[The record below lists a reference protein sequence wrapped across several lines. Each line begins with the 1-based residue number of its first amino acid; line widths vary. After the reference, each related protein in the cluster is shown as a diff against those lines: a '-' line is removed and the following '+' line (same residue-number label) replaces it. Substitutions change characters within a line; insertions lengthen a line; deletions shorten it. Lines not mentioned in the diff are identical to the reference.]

1 MKLSALF
8 LLLLAQAVAP
18 PQFKSGVNFVEV
30 DVVVAD
36 RTGVPVRGL
45 RREDFEVTE
54 DGKPVELLTFSAVD
68 VPAAEPAAILPP
80 IDRSGTS
87 VAANDQPQD
96 GRVLLIVLDDYHVS
110 FDAGRAATSRAIAN
124 KLVERLGPSDLA
136 AVMSTSG
143 QRSTQAEFTSD
154 KAKLLEA
161 IKGFV
166 P

>member
-36 RTGVPVRGL
+36 RSGVPVRGL

-54 DGKPVELLTFSAVD
+54 DGKLVELLTFSAVD
-68 VPAAEPAAILPP
+68 VPAAEPAAVIPP
-80 IDRSGTS
+80 LDRSGTS

-110 FDAGRAATSRAIAN
+110 FDAGRARPR
-124 KLVERLGPSDLA
+124 ERLRTGWWSA
-136 AVMSTSG
+136 WGRRTW
-143 QRSTQAEFTSD
+143 RR
-154 KAKLLEA
+154 
-161 IKGFV
+161 
-166 P
+166 